1 MLPASFRSG
10 KSTDDK
16 PPVPEVELQAAIF
29 VGGCLASKI
38 VINEVRLTGD
48 VVAGFSFGLCLFA
61 LPD

>member
-1 MLPASFRSG
+1 MLLASFRSG

-16 PPVPEVELQAAIF
+16 LLSREVELQAAIF

-38 VINEVRLTGD
+38 LINGVRLTGD
-48 VVAGFSFGLCLFA
+48 VVVGFGFGLCLFA